1 MKLKK
6 DYLWYGVTA
15 FLVALVVVVWV
26 YHPTGAVGTI
36 SPSDAG
42 NLVKNLYSSVYQGM
56 DFKVVNITDMGN
68 IYEVNLQVSYNG
80 KTQILTSGVT
90 KDGKYFMPT
99 VLSIAKLKEQIDNN
113 NPSQPPKFEPNKTA
127 KPDVKLFVMPF
138 CPFGQP
144 AENAMYSVAKLF
156 GDKISYR
163 VHYIIDVMTQAEW
176 NNRITQYRQ
185 YLESRNI
192 NESQIKQYISEI
204 ENSALNVSYNGTT
217 YYISSLHG
225 KTEAKEVIR
234 QLCIWKYY
242 PNKAIDYIWNFNHDC
257 TRDNADTCWA
267 NVATKL
273 GIDTNKIDQCYN
285 TEGVALALQEEKID
299 QKYGASASPTMIV
312 NGVVWNGNRTSAGYQ
327 SAICQSFTTQ
337 PAECSQTINETAT
350 APTGSC
356 NS

>member
-1 MKLKK
+1 MKVKK

-26 YHPTGAVGTI
+26 YHPTTVGAI
-36 SPSDAG
+36 SPTEAG
-42 NLVKNLYSSVYQGM
+42 NIVKDLYSSVYQGM
-56 DFKVVNITDMGN
+56 DFKVVNVTDKGD

-80 KTQILTSGVT
+80 KTQILASGIT

-99 VLSIAKLKEQIDNN
+99 VLSVEKLKEQIENN

-127 KPDVKLFVMPF
+127 KPDVELFVMPF

-156 GDKISYR
+156 GDKITYR
-163 VHYIIDVMTQAEW
+163 VHYIIDVMNQTEW
-176 NNRITQYRQ
+176 NNRIAQFRQ
-185 YLESRNI
+185 YLESRNLSEDQI
-192 NESQIKQYISEI
+192 NKYVSQMED
-204 ENSALNVSYNGTT
+204 SALNISYNGKV

-242 PNKAIDYIWNFNHDC
+242 PTKAIDYIWDFNHNC
-257 TRDNADTCWA
+257 TRDNADTCWTT
-267 NVATKL
+267 VATNL
-273 GIDTNKIDQCYN
+273 GIDTTKIDQCYN
-285 TEGVALALQEEKID
+285 NEGVTLAMQEAEID
-299 QKYGASASPTMIV
+299 KKYGASASPTLFV
-312 NGVVWNGNRTSAGYQ
+312 NGVIWNGNRTSAGYQ

-337 PAECSQTINETAT
+337 PAECEQTVNETAT